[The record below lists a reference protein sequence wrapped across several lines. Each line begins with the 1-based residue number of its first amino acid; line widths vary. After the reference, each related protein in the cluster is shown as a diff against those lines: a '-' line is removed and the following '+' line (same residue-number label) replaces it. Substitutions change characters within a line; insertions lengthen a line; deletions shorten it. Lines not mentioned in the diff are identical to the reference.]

1 MAQEESIQKPQTS
14 ITLSE
19 LPAGAKVLIPIIGI
33 PVALHALTG
42 AAVGALTFAVG
53 ALTFAVGAL
62 FVGHNKGKMPKSP
75 EQSSPKSTV
84 ESETTA

>member
-53 ALTFAVGAL
+53 AL
-62 FVGHNKGKMPKSP
+62 FVGLNKGKMPKSP